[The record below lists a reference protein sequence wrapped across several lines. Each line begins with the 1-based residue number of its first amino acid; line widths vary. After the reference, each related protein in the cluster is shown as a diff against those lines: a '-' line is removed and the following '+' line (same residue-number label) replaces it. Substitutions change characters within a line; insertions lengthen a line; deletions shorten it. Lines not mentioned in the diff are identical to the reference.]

1 LFFYFLISHSLGTL
15 VIVPEDVMKI
25 IIEGLLTIIDSAEQL
40 GFPKGKLKII
50 ASINSAQQKYASIQ
64 NLSHVSQFKL
74 LEWFP
79 QNDLLGHPNVLMLIG
94 HGGTN
99 GISECIYHAKPILGI
114 PFVSDQED
122 NMMKADIAGIGICLS
137 KYSLTSALIYDSVY
151 RILKTEKTAFKKNVE
166 MISNICRRDGG
177 AKAAV
182 HWIEYSYYAGS
193 KHLLTNLLPNSGVS
207 SIAYYNIDVFF
218 AMFVLAVILSIGL
231 YFGVRFLCR
240 RYCGCCRGNTKEK
253 QQLKQSSEKS
263 EKKHKRD

>member
-1 LFFYFLISHSLGTL
+1 
-15 VIVPEDVMKI
+15 MKI
-25 IIEGLLTIIDSAEQL
+25 IIGGLLQIIESAEQL
-40 GFPKGKLKII
+40 GFPKGKLKVI
-50 ASINSAQQKYASIQ
+50 ASINHAQQQYASIQ
-64 NLSHVSQFKL
+64 NLSHVSTFKL

-99 GISECIYHAKPILGI
+99 GISECIFHAKPILGI

-151 RILKTEKTAFKKNVE
+151 RILKTERDSFQRNAAK
-166 MISNICRRDGG
+166 MSNICRRDGG

-193 KHLLTNLLPNSGVS
+193 SHLLTNLLPNSGVS

-218 AMFVLAVILSIGL
+218 LMGVLGL
-231 YFGVRFLCR
+231 VAALVFYWGVRSLCR
-240 RYCGCCRGNTKEK
+240 RCCSCCTA
-253 QQLKQSSEKS
+253 SKS
-263 EKKHKRD
+263 ESSTGGGSTKQVSNQKHKRD